1 MSLVALHR
9 ARFDLGANVQIEIE
23 AILGRGRALPT
34 LWSAPGLVGA
44 DEEIDADVLASGG
57 MPPMCWRDSGHLFEP
72 FQLREDTDYFVDV
85 ILPFA
90 MAEASRRAEAHPSWP
105 FNARLANAFTR
116 EPVKRW
122 REVTL
127 AGRPHTVVTGQ
138 LRLRSHAGL
147 IDLST
152 ELGGA
157 LQAEVVCRKLR
168 YFDEFKALLDSLA
181 EKAAELLL
189 AYDTP
194 VSLAF
199 DISSEQA
206 DSDSALHFL
215 MRHVMSAAHLPL
227 AATEILANP
236 HVRLIER
243 LGVISIEEIEEGHAD
258 LIADHLDVSVLG
270 NGGPLARFFGGYT
283 PRELPQREMIES
295 HDTPENRYA
304 KALLEH
310 CRIIA
315 QRLEN
320 RMGARGRRAA
330 AREAHGWSLKLDEL
344 LQHGLWR
351 EVGPLGHIPANSQV
365 MLAKRGYKELFRLD
379 VALRMSLDLA
389 WPQGAALAD
398 GLVGDIRPVNQVYE
412 YWCFF
417 VLREILQSLC
427 TEVGGGN
434 FLTVAKDGLR
444 IQLAKG
450 RRSECRFH
458 FTGTNGAKLVVSLF
472 YNKRFVRSKV
482 PRPDWSG
489 SYTASFDPDY
499 SVAVR
504 AAGGAS
510 ATHWLHFDAKYRLE
524 REQAEGLFDS
534 PDDADEDGVMGA
546 AVQDYESELSR
557 VHKQDDLF
565 KMHTYR
571 DGILSTRGAYVLFP
585 GDGVGGMTQN
595 PRPNFFVRHP
605 TALGGSAAMPLPSVG
620 AFPLTP
626 EGSGEQAAAIREL
639 LRGALEAV
647 SASSPYAEERAWFG
661 PLP

>member
-9 ARFDLGANVQIEIE
+9 ARFDLGVSVQIEIE
-23 AILGRGRALPT
+23 TTLGRGRLLPT
-34 LWSAPGLVGA
+34 LWSAPGLIGA
-44 DEEIDADVLASGG
+44 DEEIDADALGLGG

-72 FQLREDTDYFVDV
+72 FQLREDTDYFIDV
-85 ILPFA
+85 TVPLA
-90 MAEASRRAEAHPSWP
+90 MADARRMAAAHAAWP
-105 FNARLANAFTR
+105 FSARLASAFTR

-122 REVTL
+122 CEVTV
-127 AGRPHTVVTGQ
+127 AGRLHTVITGQ
-138 LRLRSHAGL
+138 LRLRSHAG
-147 IDLST
+147 IINLST
-152 ELGGA
+152 EFGGA
-157 LQAEVVCRKLR
+157 LQAEVVCQKLH
-168 YFDEFKALLDSLA
+168 YFDEFKTLLDSLA

-199 DISSEQA
+199 DISDDQA

-227 AATEILANP
+227 AATEIIANP
-236 HVRLIER
+236 HARLIER
-243 LGVISIEEIEEGHAD
+243 VVVISIEEVEEGQAD
-258 LIADHLDVSVLG
+258 LVVDHLDVSALG
-270 NGGPLARFFGGYT
+270 DGGPLARFFAGYT
-283 PRELPQREMIES
+283 PRELPQREMFES
-295 HDTPENRYA
+295 HDTAENRYA
-304 KALLEH
+304 KALLGH
-310 CRIIA
+310 CRLIA

-320 RMGARGRRAA
+320 RMGARKRRAA
-330 AREAHGWSLKLDEL
+330 AREAHGWNLKLNEL

-351 EVGPLGHIPANSQV
+351 EVGSLGHIPANSQA
-365 MLAKRGYKELFRLD
+365 MLGKRGYKELFRLD
-379 VALRMSLDLA
+379 VALRMSLNLA

-398 GLVGDIRPVNQVYE
+398 GLVGDIRPVNQIYE

-417 VLREILQSLC
+417 VLREILQSIC

-434 FLTVAKDGLR
+434 FLILAKDGLR

-450 RRSECRFH
+450 RRSECRFQ
-458 FTGTNGAKLVVSLF
+458 FVGTNGAKLVMSLF
-472 YNKRFVRSKV
+472 YNRRFVRSKS
-482 PRPDWSG
+482 PRADWSG

-504 AAGGAS
+504 TTDGGN

-524 REQAEGLFDS
+524 RQQAEGLFES
-534 PDDADEDGVMGA
+534 PGDDEDDS
-546 AVQDYESELSR
+546 AVGDSNQDYEAELSR

-585 GDGVGGMTQN
+585 GDGVGGRMQN
-595 PRPNFFVRHP
+595 PQPNFFVRHP
-605 TALGGSAAMPLPSVG
+605 TALGGTVAKPLPSVG

-626 EGSGEQAAAIREL
+626 EDSGEQAGAIRDL
-639 LRGALEAV
+639 LRAVFEAV
-647 SASSPYAEERAWFG
+647 SLGSPYMEERAWFG

>member
-1 MSLVALHR
+1 MGD
-9 ARFDLGANVQIEIE
+9 AR
-23 AILGRGRALPT
+23 
-34 LWSAPGLVGA
+34 
-44 DEEIDADVLASGG
+44 
-57 MPPMCWRDSGHLFEP
+57 
-72 FQLREDTDYFVDV
+72 DY
-85 ILPFA
+85 LTCG
-90 MAEASRRAEAHPSWP
+90 E
-105 FNARLANAFTR
+105 
-116 EPVKRW
+116 
-122 REVTL
+122 
-127 AGRPHTVVTGQ
+127 
-138 LRLRSHAGL
+138 
-147 IDLST
+147 
-152 ELGGA
+152 
-157 LQAEVVCRKLR
+157 
-168 YFDEFKALLDSLA
+168 LA

-243 LGVISIEEIEEGHAD
+243 LGVVSIEEIAEGHAD

-270 NGGPLARFFGGYT
+270 DGGPLARFFGGYT

-344 LQHGLWR
+344 LEHGLWR
-351 EVGPLGHIPANSQV
+351 EVGSLGHIPANSQV

-389 WPQGAALAD
+389 WPQGAALGD
-398 GLVGDIRPVNQVYE
+398 GLVGDTRPVNQVYE

-417 VLREILQSLC
+417 ILREILQSIC

-458 FTGTNGAKLVVSLF
+458 FTGANGVKLVVSLF
-472 YNKRFVRSKV
+472 YNKRFVRSKA

-534 PDDADEDGVMGA
+534 PDDADEGGA
-546 AVQDYESELSR
+546 IGTAATISSR
-557 VHKQDDLF
+557 NTTTSGTPTCALLIQ
-565 KMHTYR
+565 
-571 DGILSTRGAYVLFP
+571 SAY
-585 GDGVGGMTQN
+585 
-595 PRPNFFVRHP
+595 
-605 TALGGSAAMPLPSVG
+605 ALKRTKPKHIASAALC
-620 AFPLTP
+620 AQRAR
-626 EGSGEQAAAIREL
+626 SGERVFKL
-639 LRGALEAV
+639 MRNVGRP
-647 SASSPYAEERAWFG
+647 SSPIVSVVCGYPSRGFLKSVDMAAS
-661 PLP
+661 PLEMPHRLA